1 MLVEREGSRRVV
13 RAADRLA
20 EAAGLR
26 VGLPA
31 AKAQAMVPGLA
42 VLESDA
48 PGDAEALGRL
58 ALWALRFSPVVA
70 ADPPDGLVMEITG
83 TEHLHGDEEAL
94 LRRLADRLAASGVE
108 ARAAVADTWG
118 AAHAAARHSGARLA
132 IVAAGET
139 RQGIE
144 ALPVA
149 SLRLDPAHLPE
160 LRHLGLVR
168 VRDLLAQPRAGLARR
183 FGSRTLRRLDQA
195 LGHVPEPIEP
205 VREPVPVEV
214 RRVFAEPISAR
225 ETIDRHLSALMARL
239 CATMEER
246 RLGARRLDLLVG
258 RVDNTRQALRVGTG
272 RPVRDPAHLLRLFAE
287 RLGSVDPGFG
297 IETMRLCA
305 TGTEPLA
312 ERQIESGAGEAEP
325 READLSALIDI
336 LATRVGERHVYR
348 FAPAESDVPERSVRR
363 VEALSPD
370 DGSSWHDRWPRPA
383 RLLARPRPIQTLAL
397 LPDHPPASFTL
408 AGTRHR
414 VTRADGPERVFG
426 EWWRTE
432 RETALSR
439 DYFRVETDGGERY
452 WIFRAGDGERAETGS
467 GAWFLHGVFG

>member
-1 MLVEREGSRRVV
+1 MLVEREGNRRIV

-42 VLESDA
+42 VLETDA
-48 PGDAEALGRL
+48 RGDAEALERL

-94 LRRLADRLAASGVE
+94 LRCLVDRLHASGLE

-132 IVAAGET
+132 IVAPGET

-144 ALPVA
+144 PLPVEA
-149 SLRLDPAHLPE
+149 LRLDPAHLPE

-168 VRDLLAQPRAGLARR
+168 IGDLLRQPRAGLARR
-183 FGSRTLRRLDQA
+183 FGSPTLRRLDQA
-195 LGHVPEPIEP
+195 LGSVPEPIEP
-205 VREPVPVEV
+205 VRESAPVEV

-225 ETIDRHLSALMARL
+225 ETIDRHLAILMGRL
-239 CATMEER
+239 CADMEAR
-246 RLGARRLDLLVG
+246 RLGARRLDLLFG
-258 RVDNTRQALRVGTG
+258 RVDNTRQVLRVGTG
-272 RPVRDPAHLLRLFAE
+272 RPVRDPAHLLRLLAE
-287 RLGSVDPGFG
+287 RLGTVDPGFG
-297 IETMRLCA
+297 IETMRLAA

-312 ERQIESGAGEAEP
+312 ERQIATDLGE
-325 READLSALIDI
+325 EAPGTVDLSALVDI
-336 LATRVGERHVYR
+336 LATRVGERRVYR
-348 FAPAESDVPERSVRR
+348 FAPAQSDVPERSVRR
-363 VEALSPD
+363 VEALAPD
-370 DGSSWHDRWPRPA
+370 DGASWHDRWPRPG
-383 RLLARPRPIQTLAL
+383 RLLPRPRPIQTLAL

-439 DYFRVETDGGERY
+439 DYFRVETEGGERY
-452 WIFRAGDGERAETGS
+452 WIFRAGDGERTETGS